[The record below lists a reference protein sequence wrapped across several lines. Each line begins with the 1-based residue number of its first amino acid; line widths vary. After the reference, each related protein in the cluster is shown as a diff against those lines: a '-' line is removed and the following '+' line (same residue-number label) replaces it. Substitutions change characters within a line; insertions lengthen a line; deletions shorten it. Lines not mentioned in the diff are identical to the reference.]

1 MSQIIE
7 KFVRKLNNT
16 ELNSQSTNDAYIRL
30 STEIQEAL
38 PSDFLNNLNSKESTV
53 EIKKGNKK
61 EPFPSNKW
69 LRYQHYPSNDEYR
82 IVSIAEILNRYEA
95 TAGDF
100 IILEKITID
109 GDFHYEVSMKVY
121 DKISMKFSK
130 GKDAFE
136 ILNWHQVIDKE
147 FLEKDISLLFEG
159 ETIESKISFVTKEK
173 KKANS
178 PVETSYHTIENL
190 PKEFY
195 QKIDRDSFIEII
207 EKGGKFYLSIEKS
220 WDFNKIVK

>member
-7 KFVRKLNNT
+7 KFIRKLNNT

-30 STEIQEAL
+30 STEIQEVL
-38 PSDFLNNLNSKESTV
+38 PSDFLDNLDSKKVTV
-53 EIKKGNKK
+53 EIKKGGKK
-61 EPFPSNKW
+61 ESFPSNKW
-69 LRYQHYPSNDEYR
+69 LRYQHYRSNGEYR

-100 IILEKITID
+100 IILEKFTLD
-109 GDFHYEVSMKVY
+109 GAFHYEVSMRVY
-121 DKISMKFSK
+121 DKVSMKFSK
-130 GKDAFE
+130 GKKAFE
-136 ILNWHQVIDKE
+136 ILNLHHVYDKD
-147 FLEKDISLLFEG
+147 FLGKDIVILFEG
-159 ETIESKISFVTKEK
+159 KAIESKISFVTKEK

-178 PVETSYHTIENL
+178 PVETSYYEIENL
-190 PKEFY
+190 PNEFY

>member
-7 KFVRKLNNT
+7 KFIRKLNNT

-30 STEIQEAL
+30 STEIQEVL
-38 PSDFLNNLNSKESTV
+38 PSDFLDKLDSKKVTV
-53 EIKKGNKK
+53 EIKKGGKK
-61 EPFPSNKW
+61 ESFPTNKW

-95 TAGDF
+95 AAGDF
-100 IILEKITID
+100 IILEKFTVD
-109 GDFHYEVSMKVY
+109 DAFHYEVSMRVY
-121 DKISMKFSK
+121 DKVSMKFSK
-130 GKDAFE
+130 GKKAFE
-136 ILNWHQVIDKE
+136 ILNLHQVYKD
-147 FLEKDISLLFEG
+147 FLEKDIVILFEG
-159 ETIESKISFVTKEK
+159 KAIESKISFVTKEK

-178 PVETSYHTIENL
+178 PVETSYYAIENL

-195 QKIDRDSFIEII
+195 QKIERDSFIEVI